1 MKKLVFLLAILMY
14 SYANAQCAR
23 VYINE
28 HLKGS
33 PICRLSK
40 GDYIEL
46 CLDRKEVKGCTRD
59 LYIYDMGYSSGS
71 QTYQLSLDKGWSTH
85 YMTLLIN
92 PTTKIL
98 GFIIQGQTALYSY
111 YTENEMKERQEREN
125 KQRQAQEALYRKSD
139 QEKYSEIDKALRSN
153 NFNLVENLIGE
164 LHYPKS
170 YPRYETYMEKNKT
183 RKQQEDKDL
192 LVQLNSL
199 IDSDQP
205 EQAAIDYVQLH
216 YENPSIE
223 GKIMEK
229 LKEKNDELKTS
240 YPISDELLLDFIKN
254 NGNIFR
260 DFNKGKYK
268 MTVTPSGDVF
278 IDGKSIETDSKP
290 IHYKSFGKNNTFV
303 IPVYSDT
310 ELEIDISKEKT
321 NDPYYLVVSTNK
333 NVYRTSKGDY
343 YEGNFFKTS
352 ILSYKVKTTFSS
364 EVKKNHYRVEQKFME
379 TISVNGII
387 TGNKYKSEIVVPE
400 KRFNKRWPTAVRRSL
415 VVTVGPFFTI
425 LRLIETSK
433 IP

>member
-1 MKKLVFLLAILMY
+1 MKNIFSLLFFLVCFQHIGY
-14 SYANAQCAR
+14 SQNC
-23 VYINE
+23 VKIYINE
-28 HLKGS
+28 HLSGS
-33 PICRLSK
+33 PICYLSE

-46 CLDRKEVKGCTRD
+46 CLHDKEVNGCPRD

-71 QTYQLSLDKGWSTH
+71 QTYELSLDKGWTAH
-85 YMTLLIN
+85 YMTFMVN
-92 PTTKIL
+92 TTTKRC
-98 GFIIQGQTALYSY
+98 GFILQGQTAVYSY
-111 YTENEMKERQEREN
+111 YTENEWIKEVE
-125 KQRQAQEALYRKSD
+125 KKKALKLKSD
-139 QEKYSEIDKALRSN
+139 KEKYSEIDKALRSN
-153 NFNLVENLIGE
+153 NFNLLENLIGE

-229 LKEKNDELKTS
+229 LKEKNDKLKTS
-240 YPISDELLLDFIKN
+240 YPISDELLRDFIKN

-278 IDGKSIETDSKP
+278 IDEKRIETDSKP

-303 IPVYSDT
+303 IPVYSNT

-321 NDPYYLVVSTNK
+321 NDPEYLVVSTNK
-333 NVYRTSKGDY
+333 NVYKTSKGDY
-343 YEGNFFKTS
+343 YEGNFFTTP
-352 ILSYKVKTTFSS
+352 ILYNFKVKTTFSS
-364 EVKKNHYRVEQKFME
+364 EVKKNHYRVEQKFVE

-387 TGNKYKSEIVVPE
+387 TGNRDKAEIVVPE
-400 KRFNKRWPTAVRRSL
+400 KRFNKRWPKVVRRSL
-415 VVTVGPFFTI
+415 VVTVVPFFTT